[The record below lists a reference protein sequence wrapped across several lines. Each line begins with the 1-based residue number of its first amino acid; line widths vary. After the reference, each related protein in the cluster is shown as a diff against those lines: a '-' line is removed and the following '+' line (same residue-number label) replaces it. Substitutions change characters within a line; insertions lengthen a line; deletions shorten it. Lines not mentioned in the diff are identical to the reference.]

1 MRVKHFRT
9 LDEARKWISGDGAK
23 AKATAGSLL
32 ELKAKAGAA
41 AFELT
46 PSQIT
51 EAIDAFRRF
60 GRS

>member
-1 MRVKHFRT
+1 
-9 LDEARKWISGDGAK
+9 
-23 AKATAGSLL
+23 L